1 MSSPE
6 EKMEKLAEALRKA
19 DERRNIFIPPAVD
32 GAILKAA
39 RAHLAEEP
47 KRRPFGFRN
56 WFALGTATALIA
68 AMIFLL
74 PRMKTPVLARE
85 DINRDGQVDILDA
98 MALAK
103 SLNGAAVTFD
113 QNGDGKVDDVDVNA
127 VALAAVRMDRKS

>member
-6 EKMEKLAEALRKA
+6 QKMEKLVEALRKA
-19 DERRNIFIPPAVD
+19 EERRNIFVPPAVD

-39 RAHLAEEP
+39 REHLTKEP
-47 KRRPFGFRN
+47 QGRPFGFWN

-68 AMIFLL
+68 LTILLL
-74 PRMKTPVLARE
+74 PRMKTPVFARE

-103 SLNGAAVTFD
+103 SLDGAAVRFD
-113 QNGDGKVDDVDVNA
+113 QNGDGKVDDADVNA
-127 VALAAVRMDRKS
+127 VAVAAVRMDRKS